1 LSARIP
7 MKNELNREQTEIP
20 TIKDFNLFIIFS
32 ITLFAVMG
40 VASITPA
47 FPQIIKHYNLS
58 VQQIGYLIT
67 AFTLPG
73 IFLSLFIGILADRY
87 GRKTILFPSMLIF
100 GVAGFLCAFQSD
112 YKSLLMM
119 RFFQGVG
126 AASLGSLNIT
136 LIGDLFDGKN
146 RIKAMGY
153 NASVLSIG
161 TASFPAI
168 GGLFASFDWQYAFY
182 LPVIILP
189 FAFVVLFRLQA
200 PNVRTNISLREYLG
214 NAWKTINRKKV
225 WGLSMVNILVF
236 IILYG
241 AFLSFFP
248 ILMETRFQAN
258 SLVIGITMSLMSLTT
273 AISSS
278 QLAKV
283 RKQVTSDTLLYLS
296 SLGYAISLVILSF
309 AAGWIMLIIAI
320 SLFGIAHGLF
330 IPNIQTALVGMA
342 PLSERAAFMSVNS
355 TVLRIGQTLGPIVVA
370 LFYINQNIQ
379 SVFLLSAIIALVMI
393 VIIKTLVGK
402 ID

>member
-1 LSARIP
+1 

-161 TASFPAI
+161 TASFPVI
-168 GGLFASFDWQYAFY
+168 GGLLASFDWQYAFY

-189 FAFVVLFRLQA
+189 FAFVVLFRLQTL
-200 PNVRTNISLREYLG
+200 NVRTNISLREYLG

-402 ID
+402 IE

>member
-1 LSARIP
+1 
-7 MKNELNREQTEIP
+7 MKNEINSEQTEIP
-20 TIKDFNLFIIFS
+20 TIKDFNLYIIFS

-67 AFTLPG
+67 VFTLPG
-73 IFLSLFIGILADRY
+73 IFLSPFIGILADRY

-112 YKSLLMM
+112 YKSLLIM

-126 AASLGSLNIT
+126 ASSLGSLNIT

-168 GGLFASFDWQYAFY
+168 GGLLASFDWQYAFY

-189 FAFVVLFRLQA
+189 FAFVVLFRLQT

-225 WGLSMVNILVF
+225 WGLSLVNILVF

-248 ILMETRFQAN
+248 ILMEARFQAN

-278 QLAKV
+278 QLAEV
-283 RKQVTSDTLLYLS
+283 RKRVTSHTLLYLS

-320 SLFGIAHGLF
+320 SLFGLAHGFF
-330 IPNIQTALVGMA
+330 IPNIQTAFVGMA

-355 TVLRIGQTLGPIVVA
+355 MVLRIGQTLGPIVAA

-379 SVFLLSAIIALVMI
+379 PVFLLSAIIALLMI
-393 VIIKTLVGK
+393 VIIKTMVGK

>member
-1 LSARIP
+1 
-7 MKNELNREQTEIP
+7 MKNELNSKRTEIT
-20 TIKDFNLFIIFS
+20 TIKDFNLYIIFS

-58 VQQIGYLIT
+58 VHQIGYLIT
-67 AFTLPG
+67 VFTLPG
-73 IFLSLFIGILADRY
+73 IFLSPFIGILADRY

-100 GVAGFLCAFQSD
+100 GVAGFLCAFQNN
-112 YKSLLMM
+112 YQNLLMM

-136 LIGDLFDGKN
+136 LIGDLFDGKK
-146 RIKAMGY
+146 RIKTMGY

-168 GGLFASFDWQYAFY
+168 GGLLASFDWQYAFY

-189 FAFVVLFRLQA
+189 FAFVVLFRLQT
-200 PNVRTNISLREYLG
+200 PNVRTNISLRKYLG
-214 NAWKTINRKKV
+214 NVWKTINRKKV
-225 WGLSMVNILVF
+225 WGLSLVNILVF

-248 ILMETRFQAN
+248 ILMEARFQAN

-278 QLAKV
+278 QLAKA
-283 RKQVTSDTLLYLS
+283 RKRVTSHTLLYLS

-309 AAGWIMLIIAI
+309 AVGWIMLIIAI
-320 SLFGIAHGLF
+320 SLLGIAHGFF

-355 TVLRIGQTLGPIVVA
+355 LVLRIGQTLGPIVAA

>member
-1 LSARIP
+1 MSSLKI
-7 MKNELNREQTEIP
+7 NRNQKHADNSTV
-20 TIKDFNLFIIFS
+20 KDFNLYIIFS

-67 AFTLPG
+67 VFTLPG
-73 IFLSLFIGILADRY
+73 IFLAPFIGILADRY

-100 GVAGFLCAFQSD
+100 GLAGFLCAFQTT
-112 YKSLLMM
+112 YQSLLFM

-136 LIGDLFDGKN
+136 LIGDLFDGKK
-146 RIKAMGY
+146 RIQAMGY

-168 GGLFASFDWQYAFY
+168 GGLLASFDWQYAFY
-182 LPVIILP
+182 LPGLVLP
-189 FAFVVLFRLQA
+189 FAILVLFKLQT
-200 PNVRTNISLREYLG
+200 PNNRNNISLKEYLE

-225 WGLSMVNILVF
+225 WGLSLVNILVF

-248 ILMETRFQAN
+248 ILMESRFQAN
-258 SLVIGITMSLMSLTT
+258 SLTIGITMSLMSITT
-273 AISSS
+273 AICSS
-278 QLAKV
+278 QLGKI
-283 RKQVTSDTLLYLS
+283 RKKATSQSLLYIS
-296 SLGYAISLVILSF
+296 SFLYAISLVILSF
-309 AAGWIMLIIAI
+309 ASGWIMLITAI
-320 SLFGIAHGLF
+320 ILFGIAHGVF

-355 TVLRIGQTLGPIVVA
+355 MVLRIGQTLGPIVAA
-370 LFYINQNIQ
+370 LFYINQSIQ
-379 SVFLLSAIIALVMI
+379 PVFLLSAIIPLLMI
-393 VIIKTLVGK
+393 VIIKTMVGELEQ
-402 ID
+402 

>member
-1 LSARIP
+1 
-7 MKNELNREQTEIP
+7 MKNEINSEQTEIP
-20 TIKDFNLFIIFS
+20 TIKDFNLYIIFS

-67 AFTLPG
+67 VFTLPG
-73 IFLSLFIGILADRY
+73 IFLSPFIGILADRY

-112 YKSLLMM
+112 YKSLLIM

-126 AASLGSLNIT
+126 ASSLGSLNIT
-136 LIGDLFDGKN
+136 IIGDLFDGKN

-168 GGLFASFDWQYAFY
+168 GGLLASFDWQYAFY

-189 FAFVVLFRLQA
+189 FAFVVLFRLQT

-214 NAWKTINRKKV
+214 NAWITINRKKV
-225 WGLSMVNILVF
+225 WGLSLVNILVF

-248 ILMETRFQAN
+248 ILMEARFQAN

-278 QLAKV
+278 QLAEV
-283 RKQVTSDTLLYLS
+283 RKRVTSHTLLYLS

-320 SLFGIAHGLF
+320 SLFGLAHGFF
-330 IPNIQTALVGMA
+330 IPNIQTAFVGMA

-355 TVLRIGQTLGPIVVA
+355 MVLRIGQTLGPIVAA

-379 SVFLLSAIIALVMI
+379 PVFLLSAIIALLMI
-393 VIIKTLVGK
+393 VIIKTMVGK

>member
-1 LSARIP
+1 NS
-7 MKNELNREQTEIP
+7 EQTEIP
-20 TIKDFNLFIIFS
+20 TIKDFNLYIIFS

-67 AFTLPG
+67 VFTLPG
-73 IFLSLFIGILADRY
+73 IFLSPFIGILADRY

-112 YKSLLMM
+112 YKSLLIM

-126 AASLGSLNIT
+126 ASSLGSLNIT

-168 GGLFASFDWQYAFY
+168 GGLLASFDWQYAFY

-189 FAFVVLFRLQA
+189 FAIVVLFRLQT

-214 NAWKTINRKKV
+214 NTWITINRKKV
-225 WGLSMVNILVF
+225 WGLSLVNILVF

-248 ILMETRFQAN
+248 ILMEARFQAN

-273 AISSS
+273 ALSSS
-278 QLAKV
+278 QLAEV
-283 RKQVTSDTLLYLS
+283 RKRVTSHTLLYLS

-309 AAGWIMLIIAI
+309 AADWIMLIIAI
-320 SLFGIAHGLF
+320 SLFGLAHGFF
-330 IPNIQTALVGMA
+330 IPNIQTVFVGMA

-355 TVLRIGQTLGPIVVA
+355 MVLRIGQTLGPIVAA

-379 SVFLLSAIIALVMI
+379 PVFLLSAIIALLMI
-393 VIIKTLVGK
+393 VIIKTMVGK

>member
-1 LSARIP
+1 
-7 MKNELNREQTEIP
+7 MKNELNSKRTEIT
-20 TIKDFNLFIIFS
+20 TIKDFNLYIIFS

-58 VQQIGYLIT
+58 VHQIGYLIT
-67 AFTLPG
+67 VFTLPG
-73 IFLSLFIGILADRY
+73 IFLSPFIGILADRY

-100 GVAGFLCAFQSD
+100 GVAGFLCAFQNN
-112 YKSLLMM
+112 YQNLLMM

-136 LIGDLFDGKN
+136 LIGDLFDGKK
-146 RIKAMGY
+146 RIKTMGY

-168 GGLFASFDWQYAFY
+168 GGLLASFDWQYAFY

-189 FAFVVLFRLQA
+189 FAFVVLFRLQT

-214 NAWKTINRKKV
+214 NTWITINRKKV
-225 WGLSMVNILVF
+225 WGLSLVNILVF

-278 QLAKV
+278 QLAKA
-283 RKQVTSDTLLYLS
+283 RKRVTSHTLLYLS

-309 AAGWIMLIIAI
+309 AVGWIMLIIAI
-320 SLFGIAHGLF
+320 SLFGIAHGFF

-355 TVLRIGQTLGPIVVA
+355 LVLRIGQTLGPIVAA

>member
-1 LSARIP
+1 
-7 MKNELNREQTEIP
+7 MKNELNSKRTEIT
-20 TIKDFNLFIIFS
+20 TIKDFNLYIIFS

-58 VQQIGYLIT
+58 VHQIGYLIT
-67 AFTLPG
+67 VFTLPG
-73 IFLSLFIGILADRY
+73 IFLSPFIGILADRY

-100 GVAGFLCAFQSD
+100 GVAGFLCAFQNN
-112 YKSLLMM
+112 YQNLLMM

-136 LIGDLFDGKN
+136 LIGDLFDGKK
-146 RIKAMGY
+146 RIKTMGY

-168 GGLFASFDWQYAFY
+168 GGLLASFDWQYAFY

-189 FAFVVLFRLQA
+189 FAFVVLFRLQT

-225 WGLSMVNILVF
+225 WGLSLVNILVF

-248 ILMETRFQAN
+248 ILMESRFQAN

-283 RKQVTSDTLLYLS
+283 RNRVTSHTLLYFS
-296 SLGYAISLVILSF
+296 SLGYAISLAILSF
-309 AAGWIMLIIAI
+309 ATDWIMLIIGI
-320 SLFGIAHGLF
+320 SLFGIAHGFF

-355 TVLRIGQTLGPIVVA
+355 LVLRIGQTLGPIVAA

-393 VIIKTLVGK
+393 VIIKTMVGK

>member
-1 LSARIP
+1 
-7 MKNELNREQTEIP
+7 
-20 TIKDFNLFIIFS
+20 
-32 ITLFAVMG
+32 
-40 VASITPA
+40 
-47 FPQIIKHYNLS
+47 
-58 VQQIGYLIT
+58 
-67 AFTLPG
+67 
-73 IFLSLFIGILADRY
+73 
-87 GRKTILFPSMLIF
+87 MLIF

-112 YKSLLMM
+112 YKSLLIM

-126 AASLGSLNIT
+126 ASSLGLLNIT

-168 GGLFASFDWQYAFY
+168 GGLLASFDWQYAFY

-189 FAFVVLFRLQA
+189 FAFVVLFRLQT

-225 WGLSMVNILVF
+225 WGLSLVNILVF

-248 ILMETRFQAN
+248 ILMEARFQAN

-278 QLAKV
+278 QLAEV
-283 RKQVTSDTLLYLS
+283 RKRVTSHTLLYLS

-320 SLFGIAHGLF
+320 SLFGLAHGFF
-330 IPNIQTALVGMA
+330 IPNIQTAFVGMA

-355 TVLRIGQTLGPIVVA
+355 MVLRIGQTLGPIVAA

-379 SVFLLSAIIALVMI
+379 PVFLLSAIIALLMI
-393 VIIKTLVGK
+393 VIIKTMVGK

>member
-1 LSARIP
+1 
-7 MKNELNREQTEIP
+7 MKNEINSEQTEIP
-20 TIKDFNLFIIFS
+20 TIKDFNLYIIFS

-67 AFTLPG
+67 VFTLPG
-73 IFLSLFIGILADRY
+73 IFLSPFIGILADRY

-112 YKSLLMM
+112 YKSLLIM

-126 AASLGSLNIT
+126 ASSLGSLNIT

-168 GGLFASFDWQYAFY
+168 GGLLASFDWQYAFY

-189 FAFVVLFRLQA
+189 FAFVVLFRLQT

-225 WGLSMVNILVF
+225 WGLSLVNILVF

-248 ILMETRFQAN
+248 ILMEARFHAN

-278 QLAKV
+278 QLAEV
-283 RKQVTSDTLLYLS
+283 RKRVTSHTLLYLS

-320 SLFGIAHGLF
+320 SLFGLAHGFF
-330 IPNIQTALVGMA
+330 IPNIQTAFVGMA

-355 TVLRIGQTLGPIVVA
+355 MVLRIGQTLGPIVAA

-379 SVFLLSAIIALVMI
+379 PVFLLSAIIALLMI
-393 VIIKTLVGK
+393 VIIKTMVGK

>member
-1 LSARIP
+1 

-283 RKQVTSDTLLYLS
+283 RKQVTFETLLYLS
-296 SLGYAISLVILSF
+296 SLGYAISLVILYF

>member
-1 LSARIP
+1 
-7 MKNELNREQTEIP
+7 MKNEINSEQTEIP
-20 TIKDFNLFIIFS
+20 TIKDFNLYIIFS

-73 IFLSLFIGILADRY
+73 IFLSPFIGILADRY

-112 YKSLLMM
+112 YKSLLIM

-126 AASLGSLNIT
+126 ASSLGSLNIT

-168 GGLFASFDWQYAFY
+168 GGLLASFDWQYAFY

-189 FAFVVLFRLQA
+189 FAFVVLFRLQT

-225 WGLSMVNILVF
+225 WGLSLVNILVF

-248 ILMETRFQAN
+248 ILMEARFQAN

-278 QLAKV
+278 QLAEV
-283 RKQVTSDTLLYLS
+283 RKRVTSHTLLYLS

-320 SLFGIAHGLF
+320 SLFGLAHGFF
-330 IPNIQTALVGMA
+330 IPNIQTAFVGMA

-355 TVLRIGQTLGPIVVA
+355 MVLRIGQTLGPIVAA

-379 SVFLLSAIIALVMI
+379 PVFLLSSIIALLMI
-393 VIIKTLVGK
+393 VIIKTMVGK

>member
-1 LSARIP
+1 
-7 MKNELNREQTEIP
+7 MKNELNSERTEIT
-20 TIKDFNLFIIFS
+20 TIKDFNLYIIFS

-40 VASITPA
+40 VASIAPA
-47 FPQIIKHYNLS
+47 FPQIIKHYSLS

-67 AFTLPG
+67 VFTLPG
-73 IFLSLFIGILADRY
+73 IFFSPFIGILADRY

-112 YKSLLMM
+112 YQSLLMM

-153 NASVLSIG
+153 NASVLSVG

-168 GGLFASFDWQYAFY
+168 GGLLASFNWQYAFY
-182 LPVIILP
+182 LPGIILP
-189 FAFVVLFRLQA
+189 FAFVVLFRLQT

-214 NAWKTINRKKV
+214 NAWDTINRKKV
-225 WGLSMVNILVF
+225 WGLSLVNILVF
-236 IILYG
+236 VILYG

-248 ILMETRFQAN
+248 ILMESRFLAN

-278 QLAKV
+278 QLAMV
-283 RKQVTSDTLLYLS
+283 RKRVTSNTLLYIS
-296 SLGYAISLVILSF
+296 SLGYAISLVLLSF
-309 AAGWIMLIIAI
+309 ATDWIMLIIAI
-320 SLFGIAHGLF
+320 SLFGIAHGFF

-355 TVLRIGQTLGPIVVA
+355 MVLRIGQTLGPIVAA

-379 SVFLLSAIIALVMI
+379 PVFLLSAIIALLMI
-393 VIIKTLVGK
+393 VIIKTMVGK

>member
-1 LSARIP
+1 

-67 AFTLPG
+67 VFTLPG
-73 IFLSLFIGILADRY
+73 IFLSPFIGILADRY

-161 TASFPAI
+161 TASFPVI
-168 GGLFASFDWQYAFY
+168 GGLLASFDWQYAFY

-248 ILMETRFQAN
+248 ILMEARFQAN

>member
-1 LSARIP
+1 
-7 MKNELNREQTEIP
+7 MKNEINSEQTEIP
-20 TIKDFNLFIIFS
+20 TIKDFNLYIIFS

-67 AFTLPG
+67 VFTLPG
-73 IFLSLFIGILADRY
+73 IFLSPFIGILADRY

-112 YKSLLMM
+112 YKSLLIM

-126 AASLGSLNIT
+126 ASSLGSLNIT

-168 GGLFASFDWQYAFY
+168 GGLLASFDWQYAFY

-189 FAFVVLFRLQA
+189 FAFVVLFRLQT

-225 WGLSMVNILVF
+225 WGLYLVNILVF

-248 ILMETRFQAN
+248 ILMEARFQAN

-278 QLAKV
+278 QLAEV
-283 RKQVTSDTLLYLS
+283 RKRVTSHTLLYLS

-320 SLFGIAHGLF
+320 SLFGLAHGFF
-330 IPNIQTALVGMA
+330 IPNIQTAFVGMA

-355 TVLRIGQTLGPIVVA
+355 MVLRIGQTLGPIVAA

-379 SVFLLSAIIALVMI
+379 PVFLLSAIIALLMI
-393 VIIKTLVGK
+393 VIIKTMVGK